1 LAAPPKQSSEPVLG
15 LVLLGGGARGAFQ
28 VGVIKALAEI
38 THARVVPFKV
48 LSGVS
53 VGALNVL
60 GISSSFANFSQSA
73 QLIEAFWKN
82 LNSEKVFRSSS
93 LSLFRTGFGLA
104 LSALLPRFAGYLPHS
119 LLDTTPL
126 RNALDK
132 AVDFKKIS
140 RAIRSGHLRAV
151 GVTSTCYSSGRSVTY
166 YDGANDVQPWRRV
179 MRDGVRTTLGLEHG
193 LASAGL
199 PVLFEAVKIG
209 DDYHGDGMLSLAL
222 PLAPAIRMGATRLLI
237 VGTGD
242 ASNDV
247 SSTNEAPS
255 YPSLG
260 DLGAFALD
268 AVFQSNLDADI
279 ERLTRDNETLKNA
292 KPVAKDLLGLKH
304 IDALTIHPSVDLNE
318 LALKHVSEMP
328 RLLRWFLRRQESS
341 QNSGQIESYLL
352 FEYGYITELID
363 QGYADAMAMRQEIEA
378 FVAH

>member
-1 LAAPPKQSSEPVLG
+1 MATRPKTHSEPVLG

-38 THARVVPFKV
+38 THARVVPFQV

-82 LNSEKVFRSSS
+82 LNSEKVFRSSP
-93 LSLFRTGFGLA
+93 LSLVRTAFGLA
-104 LSALLPRFAGYLPHS
+104 LSAVLPRFASYLPHS

-126 RNALDK
+126 QNALDE
-132 AVDFKKIS
+132 AVDFRKIS

-151 GVTSTCYSSGRSVTY
+151 GVTSTSYRSGHSVTY
-166 YDGANDVQPWRRV
+166 FDGASDIAEWRRV

-209 DDYHGDGMLSLAL
+209 NDYHGDGMLSLTL

-242 ASNDV
+242 ATNDV
-247 SSTNEAPS
+247 ATSNEAAT
-255 YPSLG
+255 YPTLG

-268 AVFQSNLDADI
+268 TVFQSNLDADI
-279 ERLTRDNETLKNA
+279 ERLTRDNETLQNA
-292 KPVAKDLLGLKH
+292 KPAAKDLLGLKH
-304 IDALTIHPSVDLNE
+304 IDTLTIHPSVNVDE
-318 LALKHVSEMP
+318 LAMKHVREMP

-341 QNSGQIESYLL
+341 QTSGQIESYLL
-352 FEYGYITELID
+352 FEYGYITDMID
-363 QGYADAMAMRQEIEA
+363 QGYADAMAMRHEIEA
-378 FVAH
+378 FLAR